1 MVKFT
6 SVFLLVLSITA
17 QAQVAS
23 SSLLG
28 VVTDP
33 SSAAVPDVKVTARH
47 EATGFSRSSVTGSS
61 GQYRIDDLI
70 PGSYTVTAE
79 KEGFKSV
86 VTGSVVLEVNQRG
99 RIDLQ
104 LQLGAA
110 HDTVT
115 VQASASPVASDDASL
130 GEVLNSST
138 VLGLPL
144 QTRDVA
150 SLVTLSASA
159 VPRQLGGFTND
170 IASDY
175 QGARGLVEQN
185 APVNGA
191 RSTMNMYLLDG
202 AVNADRLVFAMAL
215 EPPLESVQEFR
226 ILTSLASA
234 EDSQAGGAV
243 VDVVTKS

>member
-1 MVKFT
+1 MVKAAY
-6 SVFLLVLSITA
+6 FLIFSMA
-17 QAQVAS
+17 AHAQVAS

-33 SSAAVPDVKVTARH
+33 SSAAVPEAKVTARH
-47 EATGFSRSSVTGSS
+47 EATGFSRSALTGSS

-70 PGSYTVTAE
+70 PGSYSVSAE
-79 KEGFKSV
+79 KAGFKSV

-99 RIDLQ
+99 RVDLQ

-130 GEVLNSST
+130 GEILNSST

-159 VPRQLGGFTND
+159 VPRQL
-170 IASDY
+170 
-175 QGARGLVEQN
+175 
-185 APVNGA
+185 
-191 RSTMNMYLLDG
+191 
-202 AVNADRLVFAMAL
+202 
-215 EPPLESVQEFR
+215 
-226 ILTSLASA
+226 
-234 EDSQAGGAV
+234 
-243 VDVVTKS
+243 